1 MSDPQASLDR
11 QSCARHLLQHPLT
24 CAERHGE
31 AFRLIRRHEQELD
44 RWFTQRLGYRLH
56 VTADTARL
64 FKSTVVSDRRPLRT
78 ATSKPRPF
86 TKREYVLL
94 CLVLAAVAAG
104 PRVISLR
111 DLIDRIRTAAVD
123 AAVTLS
129 EAPSERRALVSA
141 VQWMIELGLIRELH
155 ERVEQYAIDEAA
167 DAVLEVFPDR
177 VALLPL
183 PSLMRSES
191 AGDVMDRSHRRGAT
205 RQWMRARLVE
215 DPVLYRSDLDEDEWR
230 ELRRRLGQEADLLQ
244 EMFGLV
250 LEARAEGVAAIDPR
264 GDLSDRRFPTSGTIG
279 HAALLL
285 LERLTEP
292 TPSAAEISPPDVSP
306 AVDTDGAA
314 SEDRAAS
321 EEPVVFVGRVVS
333 EDRVVEILTEL
344 ASEHR
349 SHWSKLADEP
359 EKLAGPTLELLVD
372 HRLVDIGSDGVQVLP
387 LAYRYTAV
395 ESTADGS
402 DQPGQGK
409 GGSTPHPD
417 GDQAR
422 LW

>member
-1 MSDPQASLDR
+1 MSDPQAALDR

-24 CAERHGE
+24 CAERHRD

-86 TKREYVLL
+86 TKQEYVLL

-123 AAVTLS
+123 ADVTLGES
-129 EAPSERRALVSA
+129 PSERRALVTA

-155 ERVEQYAIDEAA
+155 ERIEQYAVDEAA

-191 AGDVMDRSHRRGAT
+191 ASDVMDRSHRRGAT

-230 ELRRRLGQEADLLQ
+230 ELRRRLGEEADLLH

-285 LERLTEP
+285 LERLTVGR
-292 TPSAAEISPPDVSP
+292 PSAGEVLPVEVSS
-306 AVDTDGAA
+306 
-314 SEDRAAS
+314 SEDL
-321 EEPVVFVGRVVS
+321 VVS
-333 EDRVVEILTEL
+333 EERVMEILSDL
-344 ASEHR
+344 AGEHR
-349 SHWSKLADEP
+349 AHWSKLADEP

-372 HRLVDIGSDGVQVLP
+372 HRLVGIGSDGVRVLP
-387 LAYRYTAV
+387 LAYRYAAV

-402 DQPGQGK
+402 NQRGPDRRRPNRSSSASDPG
-409 GGSTPHPD
+409 